1 MATLT
6 HVAKSAEEML
16 EAYEAALEALL
27 VKGYQ
32 SYRIGAREY
41 TNLDLKELEADA
53 AFWRSRLSAETSGP
67 FTQVAIN
74 PERLR

>member
-6 HVAKSAEEML
+6 GVAKSAEEML
-16 EAYEAALEALL
+16 EAFEAAIEALL

-32 SYRIGAREY
+32 SYRIGANEY
-41 TNLDLKELEADA
+41 TSLNLGELEASA
-53 AFWRSRLSAETSGP
+53 AFYRSKLAAERSGP